1 MDQGL
6 WTLEN
11 SKMQAVFQLTP
22 GGNFGLVRIVDSEH
36 KHTWEPNPETAVS
49 PIRLTLDSSAYDAS
63 TAFRFVRTWSEPIPR
78 NGFRQHIVLRDM
90 AQRFELT
97 LNLDLFARQPFLQYQ
112 VNIRNLQRVQAWLQA
127 ADLLPW
133 SFDSTGRTLRTF
145 RVNQWVNYGKTGNF
159 EPLMETLAVDGGPV
173 AVSSGAHGLHCGWL
187 VVRDGR
193 NRGLISGWEFDGR
206 LLATA
211 EQHSDPASLELSAP
225 IQNLYHPIPAR
236 GTMDLPAAFVG
247 VFEGDWDEAGYRTQ
261 KFSEAVLAEPQ
272 PEARFPYVIWDSWK
286 YQEHIQEAT
295 LRQEADLAAQT
306 GIELFVLDLGW
317 AAQIG
322 DWHADPAKFPSG
334 LRAFSDYVHS
344 LGMKFGLH
352 FPLAEAMRTA
362 PVLMQNPDWT
372 ATTDEGY
379 FDALSLC
386 LSHQPVQKW
395 VVDQAVRMI
404 DEYGVDWILQD
415 GENMVKNC
423 IKSTH
428 THDPRDS
435 NFANSVEGLNAV
447 IAAVQAARPQVHWE
461 NCEDG
466 GNMMTFNMV
475 KNYVTSIAADDSGA
489 LTTRQAVYGVTYPFS
504 PRYADRYMPDEELN
518 TYITR
523 SFMFGGP
530 WIFMNRLTQMQ
541 PASLDLARSEVQLY
555 KSIRQRVAAG
565 RVYHLTARPVET
577 RVDAL
582 QSYDETT
589 DRSIVFVWRPTA
601 PNNLRIHLRGLRAD
615 AVYRVT
621 FQDSPRR
628 LTLTGAQLM
637 NDGFVPR
644 LPGMWTADIV
654 YVDPVAPFTPAE

>member
-1 MDQGL
+1 MA
-6 WTLEN
+6 
-11 SKMQAVFQLTP
+11 AVFQLSP
-22 GGNFGLVRIVDSEH
+22 GGTFGLIRLVDSEE
-36 KHTWEPNPETAVS
+36 KYEWEPNSQTPVS
-49 PIRLTLDSSAYDAS
+49 PIQVTLDSIPYDAY
-63 TAFRFVRTWSEPIPR
+63 TAFRLVRTWSEPISR
-78 NGFRQHIVLRDM
+78 NGFRQHIVLRDA
-90 AQRFELT
+90 AQRFEFT
-97 LNLDLFARQPFLQYQ
+97 VNLDLFSRQAFLHYQ
-112 VNIRNLQRVQAWLQA
+112 VNIRNLQRSAAWLES

-133 SFDSTGRTLRTF
+133 SFDGTNHTFRTF
-145 RVNQWVNYGKTGNF
+145 RVNQWVNYGRSGNF
-159 EPLMETLAVDGGPV
+159 ELLTDTLAVDGTPV
-173 AVSSGAHGLHCGWL
+173 TVSSGAHGQHCGWL
-187 VVRDGR
+187 ALRDEKDHG
-193 NRGLISGWEFDGR
+193 IAAGWEFDGR
-206 LLATA
+206 LTATA
-211 EQHSDPASLELSAP
+211 QQRSDPASVDLSAR
-225 IQNLYHPIPAR
+225 IQSLHHAIPAS
-236 GTMDLPAAFVG
+236 GDMDLPAGFVG
-247 VFEGDWDEAGYRTQ
+247 LFQGNWDDAGYRTQ
-261 KFSEAVLAEPQ
+261 QFTEAALAEPQ
-272 PEARFPYVIWDSWK
+272 PEARFPYVIWDSWR
-286 YQEHIQEAT
+286 YQERIYEAT
-295 LRQEADLAAQT
+295 LRQEADLASRI

-317 AAQIG
+317 ALQIG

-362 PVLMQNPDWT
+362 PVLAQNPDWT

-386 LSHQPVQKW
+386 LSHQPVQRW
-395 VVDQAVRMI
+395 VVQQAVRMI

-415 GENMVKNC
+415 GENMVKHC
-423 IKSTH
+423 VKATH

-435 NFANSVEGLNAV
+435 NYANSVEGLNAV
-447 IAAVQAARPQVHWE
+447 IAAVKAERPLVHWE

-489 LTTRQAVYGVTYPFS
+489 LTTRQAIYGVTYPFS

-530 WIFMNRLTQMQ
+530 WIFMNRLTQME
-541 PASLDLARSEVQLY
+541 PESLELARAEIQLY
-555 KSIRQRVAAG
+555 KNIRQRVTAG

-582 QSYDETT
+582 QSYDETS

-601 PNNLRIHLRGLRAD
+601 PNNLRIRLRGLRAD
-615 AVYRVT
+615 GVYRVT
-621 FQDSPRR
+621 FQGSTRR

-644 LPGMWTADIV
+644 LPGMWTADVV
-654 YVDPVAPFTPAE
+654 YVDPVVPVTGGQ